1 MFKDNNKDTRTAPKV
16 KHSHAGFCYNGLI
29 PERGL
34 PNIYDEAFLAKIV
47 NDEPLT
53 IFAKKSNHRCLT
65 MSRIQ
70 LSLSLFL
77 SLSLCLSQP
86 ISAKIIRDKIIGK
99 LPAFSTRHFL
109 SACIHTRTC
118 LVLRN
123 AYYTLLPLIC

>member
-77 SLSLCLSQP
+77 SLSLSLSLSRFQQRLLETKLLESCLPFLRVTFYQHAYMQEP
-86 ISAKIIRDKIIGK
+86 V
-99 LPAFSTRHFL
+99 LFSETHTIL
-109 SACIHTRTC
+109 SYH
-118 LVLRN
+118 
-123 AYYTLLPLIC
+123 